1 MKDTNNH
8 ISKSGFVAIVGLPNV
23 GKSTLVNR
31 LTETDLC
38 IVSSRPQTTRNM
50 ISVILT
56 LPNAQIIFQDTP
68 GFHEAKTALNQA
80 FIDSVLKTI
89 KLTDIIL
96 FVTEPNPRYEDQFEE
111 IQRLVTESQKPTILV
126 INKIDTLDQKS
137 ADALISSRSSG
148 SLFNSVVGTSAL
160 TGDNC
165 DLLLNK
171 VIELLPVG
179 PFLYG
184 EEDLSNMPERFFAE
198 ELIREQI
205 LKLLGQEIPHKT
217 AVTVEA
223 FKEIGNRIL
232 IQANI
237 HVERDS
243 QKKIL
248 IGRGGSMIKNIGTL
262 ARERIQEFLNSPVR
276 LELFVKVSPNW
287 TKSTNKLKEF
297 GYLDSR

>member
-8 ISKSGFVAIVGLPNV
+8 ISKSGFVATVGLPNV

-56 LPNAQIIFQDTP
+56 LPNTQIIFQDTP

-171 VIELLPVG
+171 VIELLPAG

>member
-1 MKDTNNH
+1 MKDTNNRS
-8 ISKSGFVAIVGLPNV
+8 SKSGFVAIVGLPNV
-23 GKSTLVNR
+23 GKSTLVNK

-80 FIDSVLKTI
+80 FVDSVLKTI

-96 FVTEPNPRYEDQFEE
+96 LVIEPNPRHDDQFEE
-111 IQRLVTESQKPTILV
+111 IERLVTKSQKPTILV

-137 ADALISSRSSG
+137 ADALIISRSSG

-171 VIELLPVG
+171 VIELLPAG

-223 FKEIGNRIL
+223 FKEVGNRIL

-248 IGRGGSMIKNIGTL
+248 IGRGGSMIKNIGML
-262 ARERIQEFLNSPVR
+262 AREKIQEFLNSPVR

-287 TKSTNKLKEF
+287 TKNTNKLKEF

>member
-89 KLTDIIL
+89 KLTDIIF
-96 FVTEPNPRYEDQFEE
+96 FVTEPNPRYEDHFEE